1 MRDNPKP
8 AAATIDGP
16 MQPAPP
22 EGAADLVKNSAFSTI
37 AGILVSL
44 TGLIST
50 LLIARVL
57 GVEGAGVVAFAVWIA
72 LTGASFADVGMS
84 MCLMR
89 YVPELQA
96 RGQERL
102 AEPLAAAMFRIV
114 ALVLA
119 MSVIALIA
127 ISYGLPGSLDGTAW
141 SLVGV
146 LMVVQTLS
154 ALFIAY
160 LKGRQQFDRV
170 AALAW
175 KSSLCQIAVLIVGLA
190 SFGTNI
196 ALVAYVAGAL
206 LPFLL
211 SLRLLAA
218 PAHIPADLKRRVF
231 VFASVNWV
239 TTVIGALVWRRAEIL
254 FLQMFWGFGS
264 VGLFSAGLALSS
276 VATLLPALL
285 LGALLPHFSSQIG
298 RERMDEMHATY
309 ATVTRL
315 MGVLVFPICFGV
327 AAICPVLVPMLYGA
341 QFADAV
347 PSAMILAV
355 GAAIGIAAATNTN
368 VLFGLERVHILLG
381 ANVLGVLLLILCGLT
396 VVPRFGV
403 EGAALTRVVVQS
415 AVVAIECWYVVR
427 RLGFHSPMAALLK
440 AAVAASMCAAAA
452 FAIVMFV
459 GGPASLLLAVPAG
472 ALVYLL
478 SIRKLRVLEAEDR
491 RLLMNAAS
499 RIPAS
504 LRAPVLLLI
513 SIVVPLGESAPRRA

>member
-1 MRDNPKP
+1 MPHNSKP
-8 AAATIDGP
+8 TAVTIDGR

-22 EGAADLVKNSAFSTI
+22 EQAADLVKNSAFSTM
-37 AGILVSL
+37 AGLLVSL

-72 LTGASFADVGMS
+72 HTGASFADVGMS

-89 YVPELQA
+89 YVPELHA
-96 RGQERL
+96 RGQEML

-119 MSVIALIA
+119 ISVIALTA
-127 ISYGLPGSLDGTAW
+127 LSYGLPGSLDGTAW

-154 ALFIAY
+154 ALYIAY
-160 LKGRQQFDRV
+160 LKGRQQFDRT

-175 KSSLCQIAVLIVGLA
+175 KSSLCQISVLIVGLA
-190 SFGTNI
+190 SFGTNV

-218 PAHIPADLKRRVF
+218 PAYIPADLRRRVL

-239 TTVIGALVWRRAEIL
+239 TTVIGGLIWRRAEIL
-254 FLQMFWGFGS
+254 FLQMFWGFAS

-309 ATVTRL
+309 AAVTRL
-315 MGVLVFPICFGV
+315 MGTLVFPICFGV

-341 QFADAV
+341 QFAAAI

-368 VLFGLERVHILLG
+368 VLFGLERVHILLS
-381 ANVLGVLLLILCGLT
+381 ANVLGLLLMILFGLT

-403 EGAALTRVVVQS
+403 EGAALTRVVVQG
-415 AVVAIECWYVVR
+415 AVVAIECWYVVH
-427 RLGFHSPMAALLK
+427 RLGFKSPMGALLK
-440 AAVAASMCAAAA
+440 AAIAASLCGAAA

-459 GGPASLLLAVPAG
+459 GGPASLLLAVPTG
-472 ALVYLL
+472 ALIYFGLL
-478 SIRKLRVLEAEDR
+478 RKFRVLEAEDR
-491 RLLMNAAS
+491 RLLMNAAL
-499 RIPAS
+499 RIPAAV
-504 LRAPVLLLI
+504 RAPVLFLI
-513 SIVVPLGESAPRRA
+513 SIVAPLGEAAARRA